1 MKTRKLISALISI
14 AMVISM
20 LPMTLV
26 SAEDITISQVVSVG
40 KDAFAYNETGLRSNS
55 ANLTDGDASRS
66 DTTCVTYINSSGA
79 PTYIDLGETYAI
91 SKVVV
96 NRRTY
101 GETNGAFQIWASDD
115 LYTTQDDVYNGT
127 LVGSTEEVGT
137 STVTI
142 TPTTPVNGRY
152 VYLKATTPQG
162 VDEITVYAD
171 TVIKNVI
178 EQVVSVG
185 KTATAYT
192 DGNTNA
198 NAGTLTDGVT
208 STTSGQYANW
218 INNGSD
224 KPVTIDL
231 GETYYISKVDVH
243 RVGYAVNGAGAFG
256 VYASDNLYTTNTAVK
271 AGAALIGTNTETST
285 VAETK
290 TITPDTVVPGRY
302 VYLTPDTAQAISEIT
317 VYAKVPRPAAAISA
331 TETTTLEAE
340 TYATEFAQA
349 FGADSYTTVSNSWTL
364 PTAISQYSSTVA
376 NSGVWM
382 FAPASSGTKTM
393 SIPVS
398 FATSGAYSATLRLGL
413 DKTNTELFK
422 SYAVYL
428 TNEDGDRVDFG
439 KTIYPEWIHGSADYG
454 YGTMDDVLGFT
465 GSFASG
471 AVDFKVS
478 SQAYVEA
485 GTYTLNIDFDNSQ
498 AAIIDYIN
506 FAPCAVAQ
514 VSMAGTYLQAEDYM
528 NVETS
533 DAYADYANDTT
544 IAYEGWGFAGTE
556 TATYN
561 MPINVTEAGTYD
573 IETVMAKQAGGAT
586 SAVTIKVDGNVVY
599 ANDENG
605 EDVSADNTFVG
616 SYFPMY
622 KYTAPVELT
631 AGIHNIEIVLANA
644 TEASDESKKVYKFA
658 IDYVKLAEAV
668 PENSKTEADGVTTI
682 NVYYDEALT
691 ANVFAVFY
699 NGSEVVDIARGT
711 LTDAA
716 ATITAEITSSEYTSV
731 KVFAWNDLMVPQDD
745 VVNF

>member
-20 LPMTLV
+20 LPMTLA
-26 SAEDITISQVVSVG
+26 SAEDITISNVVSVG
-40 KDAFAYNETGLRSNS
+40 KPAYVYTDGTLKTTS
-55 ANLTDGDASRS
+55 ANVNDGDTSTHVDWVNTQGNMLSYIDLQDTYAISKIETNGTTAGAQSGSYNIYVSNDLYTSTADTSNLTLVGTLNYLDGVQTLTPSAPVQGRYVYVEATGQAFREITVYS
-66 DTTCVTYINSSGA
+66 DTVLEDVIEQNVSQGKDAYVYVDGKLQDDSSEIVDGDGSTFVNWVNNGGDK
-79 PTYIDLGETYAI
+79 PTYIDLE
-91 SKVVV
+91 S
-96 NRRTY
+96 
-101 GETNGAFQIWASDD
+101 
-115 LYTTQDDVYNGT
+115 
-127 LVGSTEEVGT
+127 
-137 STVTI
+137 
-142 TPTTPVNGRY
+142 
-152 VYLKATTPQG
+152 
-162 VDEITVYAD
+162 
-171 TVIKNVI
+171 
-178 EQVVSVG
+178 
-185 KTATAYT
+185 
-192 DGNTNA
+192 
-198 NAGTLTDGVT
+198 
-208 STTSGQYANW
+208 
-218 INNGSD
+218 
-224 KPVTIDL
+224 
-231 GETYYISKVDVH
+231 TYYISKVSVN
-243 RVGYAVNGAGAFG
+243 RSSGYGPTNGEFSL
-256 VYASDNLYTTNTAVK
+256 YASDNLYTTITAVQ
-271 AGAALIGTNTETST
+271 AGATLIGTNTETGGT
-285 VAETK
+285 DV
-290 TITPDTVVPGRY
+290 TITPATVVPGRY
-302 VYLTPDTAQAISEIT
+302 VYLVPTTPQTLFEIE
-317 VYAKVPRPAAAISA
+317 VFAMAPRAAAAISA

-340 TYATEFAQA
+340 TYAPEFAQA
-349 FGADSYTTVSNSWTL
+349 FGADSYTIVSNSWTL
-364 PTAISQYSSTVA
+364 PTAVAQYSSTVA

-439 KTIYPEWIHGSADYG
+439 KTIYPEWIHGDANKG

-465 GSFASG
+465 GSFADG

-514 VSMAGTYLQAEDYM
+514 VSTAGTYLQAEDYM

-533 DAYADYANDTT
+533 DEYADYANDTT
-544 IAYEGWGFAGTE
+544 IAYESWGFAGTE

-573 IETVMAKQAGGAT
+573 IETVMAKQDGGAT

-631 AGIHNIEIVLANA
+631 EGNHNIEIVLAYA
-644 TEASDESKKVYKFA
+644 TDNSTDSKKVYKFA
-658 IDYVKLAEAV
+658 IDYVKVAKATKSFVVDEDGFATIDITYD
-668 PENSKTEADGVTTI
+668 TELDGR
-682 NVYYDEALT
+682 
-691 ANVFAVFY
+691 VFAVFY
-699 NGSEVVDIARGT
+699 NEGMIAAFAEGEF
-711 LTDAA
+711 DANV
-716 ATITAEITSSEYTSV
+716 ATIYADVYELDYDEV
-731 KVFAWNDLMVPQDD
+731 KVFVWNDLMVPQAD